1 MFSVNPAPR
10 FQTGPT
16 LHGFYFI
23 KRKNRIWSKV
33 EVEKDL
39 KIDTFFVDTLSN
51 LYHKISQLSTIV
63 VDDPKQS
70 VPVYIII
77 DLVICYNHIV
87 KKEVQ
92 Y

>member
-1 MFSVNPAPR
+1 M
-10 FQTGPT
+10 
-16 LHGFYFI
+16 
-23 KRKNRIWSKV
+23 

-70 VPVYIII
+70 VPVYKIV
-77 DLVICYNHIV
+77 DSVTCYNHIV
-87 KKEVQ
+87 KLEVKMVIL
-92 Y
+92 

>member
-1 MFSVNPAPR
+1 MDF
-10 FQTGPT
+10 T
-16 LHGFYFI
+16 L
-23 KRKNRIWSKV
+23 KRKNRIWLKA

-70 VPVYIII
+70 VPVYKIV
-77 DLVICYNHIV
+77 DLVTCYNHIV
-87 KKEVQ
+87 KKEVKMVIL
-92 Y
+92 

>member
-1 MFSVNPAPR
+1 MDF
-10 FQTGPT
+10 T
-16 LHGFYFI
+16 L
-23 KRKNRIWSKV
+23 KRKNRIWLKV

-39 KIDTFFVDTLSN
+39 KIDTFFVNTIFN

-70 VPVYIII
+70 VPVYKIVH
-77 DLVICYNHIV
+77 LATCNKCIV

>member
-1 MFSVNPAPR
+1 MDF
-10 FQTGPT
+10 T
-16 LHGFYFI
+16 L
-23 KRKNRIWSKV
+23 KRKNRIWLKV

-39 KIDTFFVDTLSN
+39 KIDTFFVNTLSN

-70 VPVYIII
+70 VPVYKII
-77 DLVICYNHIV
+77 DLFICYDHIV

>member
-1 MFSVNPAPR
+1 MFSVNPAPW

-39 KIDTFFVDTLSN
+39 KINIIFMKSLSN
-51 LYHKISQLSTIV
+51 LYDKISQLSAIV

-70 VPVYIII
+70 VPVYHIL
-77 DLVICYNHIV
+77 DLVIIILKR
-87 KKEVQ
+87 KKFSIE
-92 Y
+92 

>member
-1 MFSVNPAPR
+1 MDF
-10 FQTGPT
+10 T
-16 LHGFYFI
+16 L
-23 KRKNRIWSKV
+23 KRKNRIWLKV

-39 KIDTFFVDTLSN
+39 KIDTFFVNTIFN

-70 VPVYIII
+70 VPVYKIV
-77 DLVICYNHIV
+77 DLVICYNYIV
-87 KKEVQ
+87 KKEVR

>member
-1 MFSVNPAPR
+1 M
-10 FQTGPT
+10 
-16 LHGFYFI
+16 
-23 KRKNRIWSKV
+23 

-70 VPVYIII
+70 VPVYKIM
-77 DLVICYNHIV
+77 DLVICYNHIE

>member
-16 LHGFYFI
+16 LHENLNL
-23 KRKNRIWSKV
+23 KHKNRIWLKV

-39 KIDTFFVDTLSN
+39 KIKIFFMNSLSN
-51 LYHKISQLSTIV
+51 LYDKISQLSTIV

-70 VPVYIII
+70 VPVYHIV
-77 DLVICYNHIV
+77 DLVIIILKR
-87 KKEVQ
+87 KKFSIEW
-92 Y
+92 

>member
-1 MFSVNPAPR
+1 MD
-10 FQTGPT
+10 
-16 LHGFYFI
+16 FI
-23 KRKNRIWSKV
+23 ILNFKNRIWLKV

-39 KIDTFFVDTLSN
+39 KFVTFFVDTLYN

>member
-1 MFSVNPAPR
+1 M
-10 FQTGPT
+10 
-16 LHGFYFI
+16 
-23 KRKNRIWSKV
+23 

-70 VPVYIII
+70 IPIYKIV
-77 DLVICYNHIV
+77 DLVTCYNYIV
-87 KKEVQ
+87 KKEV
-92 Y
+92 

>member
-10 FQTGPT
+10 FQTSPT
-16 LHGFYFI
+16 LHENLNL
-23 KRKNRIWSKV
+23 KHKNRIWLKV

-39 KIDTFFVDTLSN
+39 KFDTFFVDTLSN

-70 VPVYIII
+70 VPVYHIL
-77 DLVICYNHIV
+77 DLVIIILKR
-87 KKEVQ
+87 KKFSIE
-92 Y
+92 